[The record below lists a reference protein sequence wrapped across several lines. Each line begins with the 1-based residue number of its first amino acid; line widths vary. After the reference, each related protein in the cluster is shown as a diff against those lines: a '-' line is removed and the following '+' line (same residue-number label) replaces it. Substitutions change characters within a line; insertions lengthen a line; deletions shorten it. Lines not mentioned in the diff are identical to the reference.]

1 MTSGGR
7 FKVLITDYA
16 WPTLDPERE
25 ILEPLGAELVAS
37 DSAEADRLIELA
49 QDADAI
55 MTNWAPV
62 PDEAVRNPPDL
73 RVVARYGVGVDN
85 IPVAVAT
92 ERGIP
97 VTNVPDY
104 CVEEV
109 ANHAMA
115 LLLSL
120 ARGIPKLER
129 GLRDGK
135 WAFEA
140 AQPLWRLSGQRLG
153 IMGYGRNGR
162 ALARR
167 ARPFDLDIV
176 VFDPYINATD
186 YPADERPELV
196 SLEELLRSS
205 DLISV
210 HTPLTDETR
219 HILGAEQ
226 FKMMKPTAY
235 VVNTGRGPVIDEAA
249 LVEALA
255 SGELA
260 GAGLD
265 VYEIEPLPAD
275 HALFSLPN
283 VVLTSHAAFYS
294 EGSIEELQRR
304 TAQNVALALQGK
316 IPTNVTN
323 REVLENTSLQP
334 Q

>member
-1 MTSGGR
+1 MTSDGR

-16 WPTLDPERE
+16 WPTLDPEHE
-25 ILEPLGAELVAS
+25 ILDPLGAELVPS
-37 DSAEADRLIELA
+37 DSPEADRLIELA

-55 MTNWAPV
+55 MTNWADV
-62 PDEAVRNPPDL
+62 PEAAVRNAPKL
-73 RVVARYGVGVDN
+73 KIVARYGVGIDN

-92 ERGIP
+92 ELGIP

-104 CVEEV
+104 SVEEV

-167 ARPFDLDIV
+167 ARPFELDIV
-176 VFDPYINATD
+176 AFDPYIDAAD

-196 SLEELLRSS
+196 SLEDLLRSS
-205 DLISV
+205 DLISI

-219 HILGAEQ
+219 YILGAEQ

-235 VVNTGRGPVIDEAA
+235 LVNTGRGPVIDEAA

-255 SGELA
+255 SGEIA

-265 VYEIEPLPAD
+265 VYEVEPLPAD
-275 HALFSLPN
+275 HPLLNLPN

>member
-1 MTSGGR
+1 MTSCGR

-16 WPTLDPERE
+16 WPTLDPEHE
-25 ILEPLGAELVAS
+25 ILEPLGAELVPS
-37 DSAEADRLIELA
+37 DSPEADRLIELA

-62 PDEAVRNPPDL
+62 PDEAVRNPPNL

-115 LLLSL
+115 LLLSM
-120 ARGIPKLER
+120 ARGIPKLEQ

-167 ARPFDLDIV
+167 ARPFELDIV
-176 VFDPYINATD
+176 VFDPYITAAN

-196 SLEELLRSS
+196 SLEGLLRSS

-235 VVNTGRGPVIDEAA
+235 LVNTGRGPVIDEAA
-249 LVEALA
+249 LVEALT
-255 SGELA
+255 SGEIA

-265 VYEIEPLPAD
+265 VYEVEPLPAD
-275 HALFSLPN
+275 HPLFGLPN

-323 REVLENTSLQP
+323 QEVLKNTSLQP